1 MKKFI
6 HAHKVLSTMIVL
18 LLLPCLIGAFF
29 YVKSLY
35 DTYQAKQR
43 LEHTLAYN
51 GYSNVVERS
60 PFHKEASGL
69 MNSKTWYQFTFATK
83 ETLEESYKYR
93 KALNKPYKHLTL
105 KNCPIVYWVILN
117 PPTPKMN
124 YWNTQ
129 IYMDTNTGLRGVWK
143 SRYIENL
150 RNTSYKDL
158 RMRAQDAKPRW

>member
-69 MNSKTWYQFTFATK
+69 LNSKTWYQFTFATK
-83 ETLEESYKYR
+83 ETLKESYKYQ
-93 KALNKPYKHLTL
+93 KVLNKPYKHLTL

-117 PPTPKMN
+117 PPTPKVN
-124 YWNTQ
+124 YWTTET
-129 IYMDTNTGLRGVWK
+129 YMDTNTGLRGEWK
-143 SRYIENL
+143 SIYIENL
-150 RNTSYKDL
+150 RNSSYKNL
-158 RMRAQDAKPRW
+158 KMRAQYSKPTW